1 MLVRWNSLFYREAL
15 ILRNRV
21 LKESA
26 GKPYLFEAPIEEKQ
40 DIHLVVRYGE
50 EVVGTLLLHPVS
62 SSFVQ
67 IKQVAIDPLMQGKRL
82 GKKLM
87 IYAEE
92 VARRLGFSTIFLT
105 GRKQAWGFYDKLA
118 YQELP
123 YEYQEDQ
130 LILKVFKKEIRQP
143 LSRITTKEM
152 KTNGRQ

>member
-1 MLVRWNSLFYREAL
+1 MEQFIYREAL
-15 ILRNRV
+15 MLRNRV

-26 GKPYLFEAPIEEKQ
+26 GKAYLFEAPIEEKQ
-40 DIHLVVRYGE
+40 DIHLVVRQGD

-62 SSFVQ
+62 NAFVQ
-67 IKQVAIDPLMQGKRL
+67 IKQVAIEPLTQGKSL
-82 GKKLM
+82 GKNLM

-92 VARRLGFSTIFLT
+92 IAERLGFSTIFLT
-105 GRKQAWGFYDKLA
+105 GRKQAWGFYEKLA

-130 LILKVFKKEIRQP
+130 LILKIFKKEIRQP

>member
-1 MLVRWNSLFYREAL
+1 MSYREAL
-15 ILRNRV
+15 MLRNRI

-40 DIHLVVRYGE
+40 DIHLVVRQGD

-62 SSFVQ
+62 ASVIQ
-67 IKQVAIDPLMQGKRL
+67 IKQVAVEPSIQGKSL
-82 GKKLM
+82 GKNLM

-92 VARRLGFSTIFLT
+92 IARRLGFSTIFLT
-105 GRKQAWGFYDKLA
+105 GRKQAWGFYEKLA
-118 YQELP
+118 YQGLL

-130 LILKVFKKEIRQP
+130 LILKVFKKDIRLP
-143 LSRITTKEM
+143 LDRITTKEM